1 MYARNKFV
9 CVLASSLDGS
19 RKLMYNNAV
28 HIGYSNS
35 NIEYFQVLQSKR
47 CKVPGRVLGQ
57 TFYFP
62 SNFTIQKCFFEAKFV
77 KIQKYTLQFYIKS
90 KNNILGD
97 LTYFTKVLRSYMSL
111 AKSQH
116 LRYRGLEK

>member
-1 MYARNKFV
+1 MLERHKFV

-35 NIEYFQVLQSKR
+35 NIGYFQVLPSKR

-77 KIQKYTLQFYIKS
+77 KIHRFNSTFNTRSVSHSTYWGTLH
-90 KNNILGD
+90 ILLRSSD
-97 LTYFTKVLRSYMSL
+97 LTCLWLKVST
-111 AKSQH
+111 
-116 LRYRGLEK
+116 